1 MPDPDKIAAASAFD
15 SIKNYGSPADQPA
28 TFSGLISS
36 GGTLTRTNT
45 FSFTRQ
51 EESLPLVLLNYSGSP
66 NSSDDWFITESE
78 PTFGGVTLDGGYGYR
93 RIDVK
98 ISYTPTTLT
107 VEQSVFNPDAVSHNI
122 TDTVTGTIR
131 IAFYVVSFS

>member
-1 MPDPDKIAAASAFD
+1 MPDVTKLAAASAFD
-15 SIKNYGSPADQPA
+15 SIKNYGSPADQTT

-36 GGTLTRTNT
+36 GGTLTVTNT

-66 NSSDDWFITESE
+66 NSAGDWFIAESE
-78 PTFGGVTLDGGYGYR
+78 PTFGGVTFDAGFGYR

-107 VEQSVFNPDAVSHNI
+107 VEQSIFNPDAISHNI